1 MKDSPARQRRIKK
14 ATRSIKREV
23 FAAFSLFS
31 TLAGALFFGY
41 IAVQMTGT
49 SQTTWPLLAV
59 AGSIIAL
66 PKVFKKIKDS
76 QEPYVIRFAHAFRE
90 GFVPMYSTAQNL
102 PEFIGRLRTARG
114 AAKSL
119 KDQHPK

>member
-14 ATRSIKREV
+14 TTRTIKREV

-31 TLAGALFFGY
+31 TLTGALFFGY
-41 IAVQMTGT
+41 IAVQMTGA

-102 PEFIGRLRTARG
+102 PGLLNKLGIKRG
-114 AAKSL
+114 SAKPPNEQGKL
-119 KDQHPK
+119 